1 MTCLLKGRWRRQKG
15 REKGSWVLPFQL
27 WSSKLILPFPGAV
40 FGTLLLL
47 RWYHRLCI
55 KKNAHLF
62 LNDEIDALYSK
73 WNLPMRLNTW
83 EFLGPQAMTPICVV
97 GPYVP
102 PNSES
107 SKLNITFSCKNDING
122 VWYLVFY
129 SEKRDQLKL
138 NRWLFSPLTNP
149 RLTSH
154 RHTFKCIGHLSSVL
168 SFSGNSNA
176 LSLGNRLS
184 NQVDLVG
191 AEKLSPPKS
200 LPKVMIPWNIV
211 IFP

>member
-1 MTCLLKGRWRRQKG
+1 MFTQREVGKAKRKRKEIMSSLLSALVIQINIAI
-15 REKGSWVLPFQL
+15 SWC
-27 WSSKLILPFPGAV
+27 
-40 FGTLLLL
+40 
-47 RWYHRLCI
+47 CI
-55 KKNAHLF
+55 WHPLTSEMIPPTMYRKNAHLF

-129 SEKRDQLKL
+129 SEKRDQLEL